1 MKRLFFLAGLFICLF
16 AVSAKAQKPTSIN
29 NQPKIILN
37 NNKVRV
43 THNGTTTSSVS
54 SASTHLP
61 TLLTV
66 LLTDATVTVT
76 TNGKSKTIQAKA
88 GDSFRTG
95 GDTHTEIN
103 TGNAPVKTTVIDT
116 TQ

>member
-1 MKRLFFLAGLFICLF
+1 MKRLLFLSGLFICLF
-16 AVSAKAQKPTSIN
+16 ALSAKAQKPTTIN

-37 NNKVRV
+37 NTKVRV
-43 THNGTTTSSVS
+43 THNGTTTSTVS
-54 SASTHLP
+54 STTTHVP

-66 LLTDATVTVT
+66 LLNDATVTVT
-76 TNGKSKTIQAKA
+76 TNGKSKTIHAKA

-95 GDTHTEIN
+95 GNTHTEIN
-103 TGNAPVKTTVIDT
+103 TGDAPVKTTVIET